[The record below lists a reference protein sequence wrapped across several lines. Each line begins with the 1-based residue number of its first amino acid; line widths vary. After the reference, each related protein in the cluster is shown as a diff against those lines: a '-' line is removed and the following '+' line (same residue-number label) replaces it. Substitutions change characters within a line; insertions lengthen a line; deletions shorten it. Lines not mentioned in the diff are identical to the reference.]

1 MENLVWDELPED
13 VRAHVDGLLVRDR
26 RIMAVKAVRD
36 ACPEP
41 APGIRECVEV
51 LERRRAVLLSR
62 RTEPAG

>member
-41 APGIRECVEV
+41 APGIRECADV
-51 LERRRAVLLSR
+51 LERRRAELIGPG
-62 RTEPAG
+62 TEPPG